1 MGPEILAA
9 FLPLIIDAVKT
20 GIAKWRGTE
29 TPAATSAEEYAQIV
43 DADIRRLEA
52 LAKLDAVGPTSQWVA
67 DIRALQRPA
76 VVAAVG
82 LTWVYGAALATMLP
96 EKFLVVSQM
105 AGAVFF
111 YLFGERVSLYIQ
123 RARK

>member
-20 GIAKWRGTE
+20 GIAKWRGRDVPPITN
-29 TPAATSAEEYAQIV
+29 ADDYARIADV
-43 DADIRRLEA
+43 DVRKLEA
-52 LAKLDAVGPTSQWVA
+52 LARLDAVGETSQWVA

-82 LTWVYGAALATMLP
+82 LTWVYSAALTTMPP
-96 EKFLVVSQM
+96 EKFALVSEL
-105 AGAVFF
+105 ASAVFF
-111 YLFGERVSLYIQ
+111 YLFGERVSLYMQ